1 MIQRQRTR
9 QTQEHTPATPWDA
22 SVLDARSILCGR
34 TQTDG
39 VLVAAFN
46 LDCPS
51 ADEVLQASGCRDPL
65 TPQILEQLGTNDR
78 IFRQAVKSGV
88 AQSPAAETVGRLVFN
103 SEDGNSNGTK
113 NETHNGSIIYA
124 VSPGSFV
131 SQCSWFLA
139 AHRAS
144 GNYSDEEVRSLQR
157 LLDRWASRFN
167 SPGEND
173 MIRILVGHDDRIILI
188 DPAGEQQ
195 LIDNSI
201 DFESLMSKLRVIAE
215 QRWPNLTEAETHD
228 MAIDIN
234 DDPWWIRFHC
244 RNALRVGN
252 GHQWYLEMRPLHK
265 NEITTVGRIED
276 DRVARSVGFIH
287 DHYSDSPSL
296 EKIAAVAGVSVFHF
310 HRLFSQNVGVTP
322 KQYIL
327 QKQVQVARWMLR
339 SQRTPVSQIA
349 HLAGFASHG
358 HFTSTFSRIVGQS
371 PTTYRQLARPLLS

>member
-1 MIQRQRTR
+1 MIQRQKTSQNPTR
-9 QTQEHTPATPWDA
+9 APAPPWDA
-22 SVLDARSILCGR
+22 SVLDAQSILGGR

-39 VLVAAFN
+39 ILVAAFN
-46 LDCPS
+46 LDSPS
-51 ADEVLQASGCRDPL
+51 ADEVLSASGCRDPF
-65 TPQILEQLGTNDR
+65 TPQILEQLGTNDHL
-78 IFRQAVKSGV
+78 FRRAVKSGI

-103 SEDGNSNGTK
+103 SNNDNTNGTK
-113 NETHNGSIIYA
+113 NGTREGSIIYA
-124 VSPGSFV
+124 VSPRPFV
-131 SQCSWFLA
+131 SRYSWFLA

-144 GNYSDEEVRSLQR
+144 GNYSDDEVRSLQR

-188 DPAGEQQ
+188 DPAGEQH
-195 LIDNSI
+195 LIDTSI
-201 DFESLMSKLRVIAE
+201 DFESLMRNLRAIVE
-215 QRWPNLTEAETHD
+215 QRWPNLAEAETHD
-228 MAIDIN
+228 VAIDIN
-234 DDPWWIRFHC
+234 GSTWWIRFHC

-265 NEITTVGRIED
+265 NEITTVGRIKD

-296 EKIAAVAGVSVFHF
+296 EKIATVAAGVSVFHF
-310 HRLFSQNVGVTP
+310 HRLFSQNVGITP

-327 QKQVQVARWMLR
+327 QKQIQVARWMLR
-339 SQRTPVSQIA
+339 SQHTPVSQIA
-349 HLAGFASHG
+349 HLTGFASHG

-371 PTTYRQLARPLLS
+371 PTNYRELTHPR